1 MKKVKLITMA
11 IAFVFILALAT
22 TVNAATKKIEPTYT
36 KLEDGKYKVT
46 VTFTENLTG
55 NNWEGW
61 ATSDK
66 TATRILNSGDMAFLE
81 TTDTNGESEIAIIAV
96 PIDMKKNQTI
106 TLATSG
112 KITLTD
118 IKVVDTTIATV
129 NENKITTLKVGNTNV
144 TAKAKMNES
153 NDVYD
158 YVWRLNVTEEN
169 KVDTPENKTT
179 DFSKA
184 KYSWN
189 DDIDPD
195 LLISDVVAKENKFY
209 TYEITANKDTIPTK
223 PTTNENNA
231 SLRDNKLTIH
241 SLGNK
246 IALNQD
252 MYLWI
257 WEGEEL
263 VLKGQKLAKPE
274 IKKGIKA
281 WNSSS
286 FIASS
291 DVQIL
296 LMQQVGNL
304 KNNPRKMNIRIG
316 RITDNSLLNK
326 LKENPNTEELL
337 TYAKTKE
344 CIYNNTVT
352 TNWHRGYKEK
362 TLPNFDSSKLIDGA
376 YYFVYAELENEDGK
390 YIPIE
395 NVTFTQAKTYAEQG
409 AWYLFLYGSSD
420 FKWSENLSADSNQDD
435 KKVDNTQSDKK
446 IPQTGA
452 KATISIVFASIVAIG
467 IAGYLGYR
475 RYNGI
480 K

>member
-1 MKKVKLITMA
+1 MKKVKLIIMA
-11 IAFVFILALAT
+11 FAFVFVLALAT
-22 TVNAATKKIEPTYT
+22 TVNAATRKIEPTYT

-46 VTFTENLTG
+46 VTFSKNVVG
-55 NNWEGW
+55 NNWQGW
-61 ATSDK
+61 TTSDK
-66 TATRILNSGDMAFLE
+66 TVTRILNSGDMAFLE
-81 TTDTNGESEIAIIAV
+81 TTDENDDSEIAIIAV
-96 PIDMKKNQTI
+96 PIDMKKNQTV
-106 TLATSG
+106 TLAKNG
-112 KITLTD
+112 NITLTD
-118 IKVVDTTIATV
+118 VKVADTTIATV
-129 NENKITTLKVGNTNV
+129 NENKLTTLKAGNTTV
-144 TAKAKMNES
+144 TAKAKMSES

-158 YVWRLNVTEEN
+158 CVWKLNVTEEN
-169 KVDTPENKTT
+169 NVDTPEDKTT

-184 KYSWN
+184 KYSWG

-195 LLISDVVAKENKFY
+195 LLISDIIAKENKDY

-231 SLRDNKLTIH
+231 FLRDNKLTIH

-274 IKKGIKA
+274 IKKGMKA

-326 LKENPNTEELL
+326 LKQNPNEEELL
-337 TYAKTKE
+337 TYAKTKD

-362 TLPNFDSSKLIDGA
+362 TLPNFDSSKLINDA
-376 YYFVYAELENEDGK
+376 YYFVYAELEDEDGK

-395 NVTFTQAKTYAEQG
+395 NVTFTQARTYVEQG
-409 AWYLFLYGSSD
+409 SWYLFLYGSSD

-446 IPQTGA
+446 IPQTGT
-452 KATISIVFASIVAIG
+452 KATMPIVLASMIVIA